1 MRGRWLELNGEWTAE
16 QAAEFRERFEK
27 AARDNPYPAL
37 SPVPYVCYSGGM
49 TDEMIQTLKAKTEAV
64 AALAKALSQRVDRAD
79 DAGENLAATEVVA
92 FAYDWLS
99 AMESMI
105 PTPADD

>member
-1 MRGRWLELNGEWTAE
+1 MRELLDDAE
-16 QAAEFRERFEK
+16 VAYWRGRFEK
-27 AARDNPYPAL
+27 AVRDNPYPAL
-37 SPVPYVCYSGGM
+37 SPVLYVGYSRGM
-49 TDEMIQTLKAKTEAV
+49 SDEMIQTLKAKTEAV